1 MHIIARELHC
11 ETESMNL
18 MPNLVA
24 IANLKTT
31 LHAYAWHNKSG
42 S

>member
-1 MHIIARELHC
+1 MHVILS

-18 MPNLVA
+18 IPNLVA

-31 LHAYAWHNKSG
+31 LHAYAWA
-42 S
+42 

>member
-1 MHIIARELHC
+1 MHIIHC

-18 MPNLVA
+18 IPNLVA
-24 IANLKTT
+24 IANLKTI
-31 LHAYAWHNKSG
+31 HCMHMHGHNKSG